1 MGLKADLSCLSIIQN
16 LCACPLESRDKN
28 TKQLAARK
36 ERCSGGGMAA
46 SRGWGLAPSW
56 AGRSSWQEARHDLGT
71 GREGKGKHCSAGP
84 AVSGFVWGRRCSPS
98 RKKTKNQK
106 QNKKKTAARPPADLF
121 AGPTRAAFLPAGGGA
136 TRSLGRAEV
145 GGVKPCRPPSWPRE
159 LGGARMLGAIF
170 EAGSKE
176 SDGPSR
182 GPGGTRRDGGGPGP
196 LGFGKIPA
204 RR

>member
-46 SRGWGLAPSW
+46 SGGWGLAPSW

-106 QNKKKTAARPPADLF
+106 QNKKKPPPARPPIYLQGPPAPLF
-121 AGPTRAAFLPAGGGA
+121 SPLGVVLPA
-136 TRSLGRAEV
+136 R
-145 GGVKPCRPPSWPRE
+145 
-159 LGGARMLGAIF
+159 
-170 EAGSKE
+170 
-176 SDGPSR
+176 
-182 GPGGTRRDGGGPGP
+182 
-196 LGFGKIPA
+196 
-204 RR
+204 